1 MILFIEV
8 NLYRIHQEI
17 KMTYKEACETV
28 DKLCE
33 DWEIRY
39 SHHKLESTAY
49 NLSAKESTE
58 RMQELADKVF
68 NKTTNGVLSVGIEL
82 SDTTGI
88 YMFDV
93 VIHPRNGHR
102 YEGVSRPWSGT
113 STRQLTKEQ
122 FTRIFFQ
129 DIQHVLGRA
138 MMADC
143 IKDLSDLSEII
154 REIMFA
160 ELAMEQNNFFAT
172 LQAELAERGEEY
184 RRFAISDRAYIDWG
198 MSIRMAMMDAAAVW
212 FNETPL
218 APGMK
223 IAVKDMG
230 AHNYSVKILKAV
242 SDSLEFTDGSCIPVF
257 NARFYKTGTWFANN
271 DRYREIAIALG
282 FTEVM
287 DGHFL

>member
-1 MILFIEV
+1 
-8 NLYRIHQEI
+8 
-17 KMTYKEACETV
+17 MTYKEACETV

-39 SHHKLESTAY
+39 NNHKLESTVY
-49 NLSAKESTE
+49 NLSSKESTE

-68 NKTTNGVLSVGIEL
+68 SKTTNGVLSVGIEL
-82 SDTTGI
+82 SDTTGM

-122 FTRIFFQ
+122 FTRVFFQ

-138 MMADC
+138 LVADC
-143 IKDLSDLSEII
+143 IKDLSDLSEIT
-154 REIMFA
+154 REITLA

-184 RRFAISDRAYIDWG
+184 KRFAISDRAYTDWG

-218 APGMK
+218 IPGMK
-223 IAVKDMG
+223 IAVRDIG

-242 SDSLEFTDGSCIPVF
+242 SDSLEFTDGSCIPAF

-282 FTEVM
+282 FTEVV